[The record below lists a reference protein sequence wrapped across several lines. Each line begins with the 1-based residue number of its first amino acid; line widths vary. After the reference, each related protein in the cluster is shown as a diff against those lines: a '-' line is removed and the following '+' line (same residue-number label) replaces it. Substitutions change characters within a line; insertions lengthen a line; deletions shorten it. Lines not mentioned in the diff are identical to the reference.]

1 MPPMVSMPAL
11 RQVPL
16 VPPIATPFS
25 PAMTGPHIRC
35 MPPLS
40 QGPTVVREALAI
52 INTSRFPI

>member
-1 MPPMVSMPAL
+1 MVSMPAL
-11 RQVPL
+11 RRVPL
-16 VPPIATPFS
+16 VPPIATPFG
-25 PAMTGPHIRC
+25 PAMTGPRIRR